1 MLTIRR
7 LRVSCVMAR
16 VLDQAMFRW
25 FTAIIICSKIF
36 YGLRIIERTESFRSG
51 LPPAWSGS
59 SPTLNKKNQ
68 EIEED
73 TIMSTQMKKTDDQLI
88 FRKTNARKGRNISIT
103 PENSA
108 MKHLVYGRI
117 MLDREKPSER
127 FSTGS
132 METGLICLSGECTI
146 KADGQ
151 TNNIDRY
158 DSIYIPRDTEVEITT
173 GSSVDLVECSAE
185 VEKKYPLQIVR
196 YADVEK
202 DGSLKFKTGGAS
214 NSRTVNITLGKN
226 IEAGRILAG
235 FTTSE
240 PGHWTSWPP
249 HEHAAILEELYVY
262 YDMPAPAFGVQFV
275 YTNPNEPE
283 FVGVVHDGDAVIM
296 PKGFH
301 PNVSV
306 PGHPINFV
314 WMMAAHREVEDRQ
327 FGVVT
332 VQPGFDQGGSGLEA
346 SRK

>member
-1 MLTIRR
+1 
-7 LRVSCVMAR
+7 
-16 VLDQAMFRW
+16 
-25 FTAIIICSKIF
+25 
-36 YGLRIIERTESFRSG
+36 
-51 LPPAWSGS
+51 
-59 SPTLNKKNQ
+59 
-68 EIEED
+68 
-73 TIMSTQMKKTDDQLI
+73 MSTQLKETSERQI
-88 FRKTNARKGRNISIT
+88 FRQTNTKKGRHIAIT
-103 PENSA
+103 PENSP

-117 MLDREKPSER
+117 ILDQETPRAE
-127 FSTGS
+127 FATGNFES
-132 METGLICLSGECTI
+132 GLICLSGECTI
-146 KADGQ
+146 KAEGQ
-151 TNNIDRY
+151 SISIERH
-158 DSIYIPRDTEVEITT
+158 DSIYLPRDTEVEISTST
-173 GSSVDLVECSAE
+173 AVDLVECSAE
-185 VEKKYPLQIVR
+185 VENKYPLQIVR

-202 DGSLKFKTGGAS
+202 DKSLKFKTGGAA

-275 YTNPNEPE
+275 YTNPDEPE
-283 FVGVVHDGDAVIM
+283 FVGLVRDGDAVVM

-314 WMMAAHREVEDRQ
+314 WMMAAHREVEDRR

-332 VQPGFDQGGSGLEA
+332 VQPGFDQDGSGLEA

>member
-1 MLTIRR
+1 
-7 LRVSCVMAR
+7 
-16 VLDQAMFRW
+16 
-25 FTAIIICSKIF
+25 
-36 YGLRIIERTESFRSG
+36 
-51 LPPAWSGS
+51 
-59 SPTLNKKNQ
+59 
-68 EIEED
+68 
-73 TIMSTQMKKTDDQLI
+73 MSTQMKEANERLI
-88 FRKTNARKGRNISIT
+88 FRQTNTRKGRNISIT
-103 PENSA
+103 PENST

-117 MLDREKPSER
+117 ILDQDEPSVK
-127 FSTGS
+127 FSTGKL
-132 METGLICLSGECTI
+132 ETGLICLSGECTI
-146 KADGQ
+146 KAEGQ
-151 TNNIDRY
+151 TNRIDQY
-158 DSIYIPRDTEVEITT
+158 DSIYLPRDTEVEIATET
-173 GSSVDLVECSAE
+173 SVDLVECSSE
-185 VEKKYPLQIVR
+185 VEQKYPLQIVR

-249 HEHAAILEELYVY
+249 HEHASMLEELYVY

-275 YTNPNEPE
+275 YTNPDEPE
-283 FVGVVHDGDAVIM
+283 FIGVVRDGDAVIM

>member
-1 MLTIRR
+1 
-7 LRVSCVMAR
+7 
-16 VLDQAMFRW
+16 
-25 FTAIIICSKIF
+25 
-36 YGLRIIERTESFRSG
+36 
-51 LPPAWSGS
+51 
-59 SPTLNKKNQ
+59 
-68 EIEED
+68 
-73 TIMSTQMKKTDDQLI
+73 MSTQMKEEHEGMDQLI
-88 FRKTNARKGRNISIT
+88 FRGTNTQKGRHLAIT
-103 PENSA
+103 PQNSS

-117 MLDREKPSER
+117 ILDQETPSVA
-127 FSTGS
+127 FSTGALES
-132 METGLICLSGECTI
+132 GLICMSGECTVTAEGKTI
-146 KADGQ
+146 ELG
-151 TNNIDRY
+151 RY
-158 DSIYIPRDTEVEITT
+158 DSIYLPRDTEAVVST
-173 GSSVDLVECSAE
+173 SSAVDLVECAAE
-185 VEKKYPLQIVR
+185 VETKYPLQVVR

-202 DGSLKFKTGGAS
+202 DGALRFKTGGPS
-214 NSRTVNITLGKN
+214 TTRTVNITLGKN
-226 IEAGRILAG
+226 VEAGRILAG

-249 HEHAAILEELYVY
+249 HEHAEMLEELYVY

-275 YTNPNEPE
+275 YTNTDEPE
-283 FVGVVHDGDAVIM
+283 FVGIVRDGDAVIM

>member
-1 MLTIRR
+1 
-7 LRVSCVMAR
+7 
-16 VLDQAMFRW
+16 
-25 FTAIIICSKIF
+25 
-36 YGLRIIERTESFRSG
+36 
-51 LPPAWSGS
+51 
-59 SPTLNKKNQ
+59 
-68 EIEED
+68 
-73 TIMSTQMKKTDDQLI
+73 MSTQMKEAKGQLI
-88 FRKTNARKGRNISIT
+88 FRHTNARKGRNVSIT
-103 PENSA
+103 PDNSA

-117 MLDREKPSER
+117 ILDEQHPSEK
-127 FSTGS
+127 FSTGPL
-132 METGLICLSGECTI
+132 ETGLICLSGECTV
-146 KADGQ
+146 KAGGQ
-151 TNNIDRY
+151 TTKIDQY
-158 DSIYIPRDTEVEITT
+158 DSVYIPRDTEVEIATD
-173 GSSVDLVECSAE
+173 SSVDLVECSAE

-202 DGSLKFKTGGAS
+202 DSSLKFKTGGPS
-214 NSRTVNITLGKN
+214 TTRTVNITLGKN
-226 IEAGRILAG
+226 VEAGRILAG

-249 HEHAAILEELYVY
+249 HEHASILEELYVY

-275 YTNPNEPE
+275 YTNPDEPE
-283 FVGVVHDGDAVIM
+283 FVGVVRDGDAVIM

-332 VQPGFDQGGSGLEA
+332 VQPGFDQAGSGLEA

>member
-1 MLTIRR
+1 
-7 LRVSCVMAR
+7 
-16 VLDQAMFRW
+16 
-25 FTAIIICSKIF
+25 
-36 YGLRIIERTESFRSG
+36 
-51 LPPAWSGS
+51 
-59 SPTLNKKNQ
+59 
-68 EIEED
+68 
-73 TIMSTQMKKTDDQLI
+73 MSTQMKEENQQLI
-88 FRKTNARKGRNISIT
+88 FRDTNSRKGRNISIT

-117 MLDREKPSER
+117 ILDSEKPTER
-127 FSTGS
+127 FSTGPL
-132 METGLICLSGECTI
+132 ETGLICLLGECTI
-146 KADGQ
+146 LADGQ
-151 TNNIDRY
+151 TNQINQY

-173 GSSVDLVECSAE
+173 ENSVDLVECSAE
-185 VEKKYPLQIVR
+185 VENKYPLQVVR

-202 DGSLKFKTGGAS
+202 DSSLKFKTGGAS

-226 IEAGRILAG
+226 VEAGRILAG

-249 HEHAAILEELYVY
+249 HEHASMLEELYVY

-275 YTNPNEPE
+275 YTNPDEPE
-283 FVGVVHDGDAVIM
+283 FIGVVRDGDAVIM

-327 FGVVT
+327 FGVVR